1 MDDIEKIRRVL
12 ISRNHAK
19 LADLL
24 IHSEGELSE
33 SSTYGNYLFSTIST
47 YYIKSPPK
55 ETDLLNAL
63 SEVDKRRIFDAVI
76 SVYPYRDHAPEIVH
90 VEYQISF
97 DTFDDELFPETP
109 AIRTVSREYISN
121 LSERALNDVE
131 NGDFDSLKSFLGDS
145 KGFYDWLEVEFSTW
159 GNRVQDENLFNIL
172 KSGILNRQVLK
183 IEYASYNSEISER
196 KIKPLKICFKNE
208 SWYLYAFCLLRND
221 YRFFKFSRIHQV
233 KKLEEYF
240 TPEITGKVLPK
251 MSEEYANNLGSQTR
265 VIVEVDSK
273 MSWRVFDELEVL
285 EHLENGNLRCAV
297 NIPDISWGISYL
309 LSFGSGIKVIEPD
322 SVKNMLLQEI
332 EKMLKNAK

>member
-1 MDDIEKIRRVL
+1 MSGFVWYTDFM
-12 ISRNHAK
+12 ISRLFQIVYKLMDCPQMTAK
-19 LADLL
+19 ELAAEVGVSERTIYRDVEKLSLAGIPIYANQGENGGIALL
-24 IHSEGELSE
+24 PNYVLDKTVLSDDEKKKILE
-33 SSTYGNYLFSTIST
+33 S
-47 YYIKSPPK
+47 
-55 ETDLLNAL
+55 LNAL
-63 SEVDKRRIFDAVI
+63 NTLS
-76 SVYPYRDHAPEIVH
+76 S
-90 VEYQISF
+90 SF
-97 DTFDDELFPETP
+97 NIEET
-109 AIRTVSREYISN
+109 T
-121 LSERALNDVE
+121 
-131 NGDFDSLKSFLGDS
+131 DFDSLKSFLGDS

-183 IEYASYNSEISER
+183 IEYASYKSEISER

-221 YRFFKFSRIHQV
+221 YRFFKFSRIHRV
-233 KKLEEYF
+233 EKLDESF

-251 MSEEYANNLGSQTR
+251 MSEQYANNLGSQTK
-265 VIVEVDSK
+265 VILEVDSK
-273 MSWRVFDELEVL
+273 MSWRAFDELEVL

>member
-131 NGDFDSLKSFLGDS
+131 NGDFDSAVTKSRTLLEEVFCFAIEMQNQEPNDNGKIDDLYKQVKNLYHMHQDAETDVRINNLLSGLNKIVNS
-145 KGFYDWLEVEFSTW
+145 ISQMRNKGSDAHGL
-159 GNRVQDENLFNIL
+159 GNRRINIKDYHARLFVNSARTVADFILAVVEN
-172 KSGILNRQVLK
+172 
-183 IEYASYNSEISER
+183 
-196 KIKPLKICFKNE
+196 KNTI
-208 SWYLYAFCLLRND
+208 F
-221 YRFFKFSRIHQV
+221 
-233 KKLEEYF
+233 
-240 TPEITGKVLPK
+240 
-251 MSEEYANNLGSQTR
+251 
-265 VIVEVDSK
+265 
-273 MSWRVFDELEVL
+273 
-285 EHLENGNLRCAV
+285 
-297 NIPDISWGISYL
+297 
-309 LSFGSGIKVIEPD
+309 
-322 SVKNMLLQEI
+322 
-332 EKMLKNAK
+332 

>member
-1 MDDIEKIRRVL
+1 MNDIEKIRRVL

-97 DTFDDELFPETP
+97 DTIDDLFLETP

-131 NGDFDSLKSFLGDS
+131 NGDFDSAVTKSRTLLEEVFCFAIEKQNQKPNDNGVIDDLYKQVKNLYNMHQDSETDKRINDLLSGLNKIIKSISLMRNKGGDAHGLGSRRINIKD
-145 KGFYDWLEVEFSTW
+145 YHA
-159 GNRVQDENLFNIL
+159 RLF
-172 KSGILNRQVLK
+172 V
-183 IEYASYNSEISER
+183 NS
-196 KIKPLKICFKNE
+196 
-208 SWYLYAFCLLRND
+208 
-221 YRFFKFSRIHQV
+221 SRIV
-233 KKLEEYF
+233 ADFILAVVENKK
-240 TPEITGKVLPK
+240 
-251 MSEEYANNLGSQTR
+251 
-265 VIVEVDSK
+265 
-273 MSWRVFDELEVL
+273 
-285 EHLENGNLRCAV
+285 
-297 NIPDISWGISYL
+297 
-309 LSFGSGIKVIEPD
+309 
-322 SVKNMLLQEI
+322 
-332 EKMLKNAK
+332 